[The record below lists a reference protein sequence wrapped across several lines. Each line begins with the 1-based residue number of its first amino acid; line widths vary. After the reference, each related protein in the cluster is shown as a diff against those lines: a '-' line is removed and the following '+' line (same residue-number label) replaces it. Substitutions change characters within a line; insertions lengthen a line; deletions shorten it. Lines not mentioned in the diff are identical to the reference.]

1 MMTIYISLIRGINV
15 GGKKFLMT
23 DLKYLYTSMGFEG
36 VKSYIKSGNI
46 IFKSAKGNI
55 KEFEE
60 DIENEIQK
68 SHNQQV
74 AVLIRTLDEFK
85 KIIHSNP
92 FFEEDIGKLYV
103 TFLKEKPDQTPKDMI
118 DQKKEAFERFQ
129 IIGKEIYLYLP
140 NGYGR
145 TKINNNFLEKQFN
158 LKATTRNWR
167 TVTRLYELAKE
178 LNKN

>member
-1 MMTIYISLIRGINV
+1 MTIYISLIRGINV

-36 VKSYIKSGNI
+36 VKSYIQSGNI

-92 FFEEDIGKLYV
+92 FFEEDIGK
-103 TFLKEKPDQTPKDMI
+103 
-118 DQKKEAFERFQ
+118 
-129 IIGKEIYLYLP
+129 
-140 NGYGR
+140 
-145 TKINNNFLEKQFN
+145 
-158 LKATTRNWR
+158 
-167 TVTRLYELAKE
+167 
-178 LNKN
+178 